1 MKKIYLTGL
10 LLLGGF
16 FAKAQSQAV
25 DKFHAQYKDDG
36 NYLSLRIDGG
46 LLNLISS
53 VDTDDEET
61 GDFLRAL
68 RGLES
73 INMYKIDRHES
84 ALDENNIRTFKKDIR
99 KEKFEELMVV
109 RDGNT
114 HIDFM
119 VKENKGKISDLL
131 MMVDEMDEFILLTFS
146 GEIDLAALSKLSD
159 ELKIDGAKHLKKIN
173 EKN

>member
-1 MKKIYLTGL
+1 MKTISLTIL
-10 LLLGGF
+10 LLLGGSM
-16 FAKAQSQAV
+16 AIAQSRAV
-25 DKFHAQYKDDG
+25 DKFHERYKDDG
-36 NYLSLRIDGG
+36 NYISLRIDGG
-46 LLNLISS
+46 LLKLISG
-53 VDTDDEET
+53 VDTNDEET
-61 GDFLRAL
+61 GDLLRAIG
-68 RGLES
+68 GLES

-84 ALDENNIRTFKKDIR
+84 ALDENNIRTLRKDIR

-109 RDGNT
+109 RDGDA

-159 ELKIDGAKHLKKIN
+159 DLQIEGAQHLKKIDEEN
-173 EKN
+173 